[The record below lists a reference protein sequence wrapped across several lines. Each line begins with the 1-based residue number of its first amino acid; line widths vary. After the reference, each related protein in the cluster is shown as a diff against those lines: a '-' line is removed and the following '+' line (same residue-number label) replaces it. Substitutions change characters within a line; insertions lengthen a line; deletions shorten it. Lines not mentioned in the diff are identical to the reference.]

1 MPIPNKVYMAEK
13 RNLVIVESPAKA
25 KTIGKFLGEG
35 YKVLSSY
42 GHIRDLKP
50 NNFSIDIE
58 RNFEPLYE
66 VSEEKQKVV
75 RELQKAAQSSD
86 IVWLASDEDREGEAI
101 AWHLYHVL
109 GLEAKETYRIAFHEI
124 TKTAIQSAIQHPRS
138 INEDLVDA
146 QQARRVL
153 DRIVGFELS
162 PVLWRRVRPSLS
174 AGRVQSV
181 AVRLIVERE
190 QEIRTFEPESAFKV
204 STRLCNADRAE
215 FVAEYSRM
223 LATEEATTNLMAR
236 AVHERQNFVVTDL
249 EKKPGHRSPS
259 APFTTST
266 LQQEASRKLGMS
278 VSNTMRVAQ
287 ALYERGLITYMR
299 TDSVNLSSLA
309 LNAAKE
315 VILAQWGE
323 KYHRMRRF
331 HAKSKGAQEAHEAIR
346 PTYLDNATIQGTK
359 QEQALYDLIRKRTLA
374 SQMADAQIERTIA
387 QISTTGSNPIELEA
401 RGEVILFDGF
411 ISAYTESHDDDDTV
425 DGRELPKLAV
435 GDKLSL
441 QEVEGKQLFSKPKPR
456 YTEASLV
463 RKMEEL
469 GIGRPSTYAPT
480 IQTIQNREYVR
491 RGENDGASR
500 SVVYLSWSEKS
511 KDDTI
516 TRKTKSEK
524 YGGDK
529 GRLVP
534 TDIGI
539 VVTDF
544 LVEHFA
550 GVVDYHFTADVE
562 ERFDDVAQG
571 KKPWRALIGEFYSK
585 FHPIIEENS
594 QSGAK
599 RYTGERL
606 LGQDPKSG
614 KPVIARIGR
623 YGPMVQIGE
632 NSDDDTAEKPR
643 FASIPST
650 LLIATITLEEAL
662 KLFDL
667 PRTLGSFEGHD
678 VIVSVGRFGPYIRH
692 NGAFISILK
701 SSGLTPESISLDE
714 AITLIQEKRVKE
726 ENAVLRTYPE
736 DPNIVVR
743 MGRWGAYIK
752 VGKENY
758 KLTKEQKERAQELTF
773 AEVSAIVA
781 AQSTASPKAK
791 RSSTKKRA
799 SSTKKAAK
807 Q

>member
-1 MPIPNKVYMAEK
+1 MAEK

-223 LATEEATTNLMAR
+223 LATEEATTDLMAR

-323 KYHRMRRF
+323 KYHQMRRF

-374 SQMADAQIERTIA
+374 SQMADAQIERTVA

-571 KKPWRALIGEFYSK
+571 KKPWRTLIGEFYSK

-632 NSDDDTAEKPR
+632 SSDDDTAEKPR

>member
-1 MPIPNKVYMAEK
+1 MAEK

-124 TKTAIQSAIQHPRS
+124 TKSAIQSAIQHPRS

-223 LATEEATTNLMAR
+223 LDTEEATTNLMAR

-571 KKPWRALIGEFYSK
+571 KKPWRTLIGEFYSK

-606 LGQDPKSG
+606 LGQDPRSG

-632 NSDDDTAEKPR
+632 SSDDDTAEKPR